1 MAKVIKSKRNLPNIP
16 YFYSLIEWTLPSL
29 NRRKSASKKAQTIH
43 DLARS
48 AKKRVPKVV
57 YDYVEGS
64 AFDEIGTARSTAALR
79 RVQFN
84 ARTLRDVSNLDS
96 SEMIL
101 GQKVDLPIIF
111 SPTGYTRLMHHVGEP
126 AVASV
131 AAKNN
136 LIYSLSTMGTTSPEE
151 LTAAVPVGRKWFQ
164 LYVMQNRADSVAVI
178 NQARRAGFEALVLTV
193 DTPVSGLRLRD
204 FRNGLTIPPRIRPG
218 TVLAIARKPLWWI
231 NLFTTKKL
239 EFAAF
244 RGWDKSLVEL
254 AATIFSPAI
263 SFDDVKWLQETWKGP
278 VIVKGVQSVE
288 DAITLAKMGVAGIV
302 LSNHGGR
309 QLDRGP
315 VPVELL
321 PEVIKAV
328 GKKVDVYIDGSIMS
342 GQDAYAAIALGA
354 KAVFIGRAY
363 LYGLMADGERGV
375 EKVVELLRRDFVNT
389 MALTGNRTLAEVR
402 ETGAI
407 FRDE

>member
-407 FRDE
+407 FRNE

>member
-16 YFYSLIEWTLPSL
+16 YFYSLIEWTIPSL

-288 DAITLAKMGVAGIV
+288 DAITLAKMGVEGIV

-407 FRDE
+407 FRNE